1 MKHCKKPCAE
11 CPYMK
16 KSMPGYFGD
25 NDPTEYQVAI
35 HRDTVVA
42 CHTTSKYDVNG
53 VTTPVVCRGHLLAQ
67 KKVCKQIRHEDAVDV
82 AKSEA
87 FQEQYDELKD
97 EVLGFDFAEHHRIG
111 LDDDEYNL

>member
-1 MKHCKKPCAE
+1 MKHCKKPCSE

-16 KSMPGYFGD
+16 KSEPGYFGG
-25 NDPTEYQVAI
+25 NDPGEYQVAI

-42 CHTTSKYDVNG
+42 CHTTSTYDHNEDVE
-53 VTTPVVCRGHLLAQ
+53 TAVVCRGHLLAQ
-67 KKVCKQIRHEDAVDV
+67 KKVCKQIRHEEAVDV
-82 AKSEA
+82 AQSEA

-111 LDDDEYNL
+111 MEDYDG